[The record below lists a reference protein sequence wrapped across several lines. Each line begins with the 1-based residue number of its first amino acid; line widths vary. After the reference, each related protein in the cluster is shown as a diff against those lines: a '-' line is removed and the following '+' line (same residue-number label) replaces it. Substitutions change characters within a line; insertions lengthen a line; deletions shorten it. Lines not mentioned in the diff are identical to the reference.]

1 MKSISLHCF
10 VGEKLYKAEEK
21 GNFGDE
27 ISPIIVQNLIGSDY
41 DLRYNDD
48 NCDERLL
55 AIGSLLH
62 DAQPNDYIFGTG
74 FGLEDNDKL
83 SELNVCAVRGPLSR
97 EKLLEIGV
105 DCPEVYG
112 DAALLLPDYY
122 EPNYLPNLEGK
133 IGVVPHW
140 TTYPHYEKLLAN
152 SKQFY
157 FINPTN
163 SWQQVI
169 DEIYSCDKIVSQAL
183 HGLICADAYQTPNVW
198 LEENIWACVCGKLSV
213 DSVLNPIEP
222 QPPCSCGWN
231 YHSIGKNLPFHNGNF
246 KFLDYLASQNREV
259 SPISH
264 LREAIGA
271 DYYEDGNQI
280 DLELLRNS
288 FPFGQNTNL

>member
-1 MKSISLHCF
+1 MKSISLVYF
-10 VGEKLYKAEEK
+10 SDK

-27 ISPIIVQNLIGSDY
+27 ISPIIVQNLMGSGY
-41 DLRYNDD
+41 DLCYNEDTFD
-48 NCDERLL
+48 KRLL
-55 AIGSLLH
+55 AIGSIMQY
-62 DAQPNDYIFGTG
+62 AQPNDYIFGTG
-74 FGLEDNDKL
+74 FGIGENTNL
-83 SELNVCAVRGPLSR
+83 SKLNVCAVRGPLSR
-97 EKLLEIGV
+97 QKLLEAGI
-105 DCPEVYG
+105 DCPKVFG
-112 DAALLLPDYY
+112 DAALLLPFYY
-122 EPNYLPNLEGK
+122 EPNYLPELQDK

-140 TTYPHYEKLLAN
+140 TTSPNYEKLLEN

-163 SWQQVI
+163 PWQQVI
-169 DEIYSCDKIVSQAL
+169 DEIYSCDKIVSQSL

-198 LEENIWACVCGKLSV
+198 LEENIWRCSCGDISV

-222 QPPCSCGWN
+222 QPSCSCGRN
-231 YHSIGKNLPFHNGNF
+231 YQFSAKNLPFHDGNF

-288 FPFGQNTNL
+288 FPFRQNANL

>member
-1 MKSISLHCF
+1 MKSISLQYF
-10 VGEKLYKAEEK
+10 VSKN
-21 GNFGDE
+21 NFGDE

-41 DLRYNDD
+41 DLKYNDD

-55 AIGSLLH
+55 AIGSIMQY
-62 DAQPNDYIFGTG
+62 AQPNDYIFGTG
-74 FGLEDNDKL
+74 FGIGENTNL
-83 SELNVCAVRGPLSR
+83 SKLNVFAVRGPLSR
-97 EKLLEIGV
+97 QKLLEAGV
-105 DCPEVYG
+105 DCPEVFG
-112 DAALLLPDYY
+112 DAALLLPFYY
-122 EPNYLPNLEGK
+122 EPNYLPELQDK

-140 TTYPHYEKLLAN
+140 TTSSNYEKLLEN

-163 SWQQVI
+163 PWQQVI
-169 DEIYSCDKIVSQAL
+169 DEIYSCDKIVSQSL

-198 LEENIWACVCGKLSV
+198 LEENIWRCSCGDISV

-222 QPPCSCGWN
+222 QPPCSCGRN
-231 YHSIGKNLPFHNGNF
+231 YQFNAKNLPFHDGNF

-264 LREAIGA
+264 LREALDA